1 MISNQ
6 DQFTPGEVAT
16 LRGISTKTVLRAIN
30 AGELKAHRYSAKTVR
45 IARQDLERWLDA
57 CQRRAMSHL
66 SQNGASSAK
75 RIHSSSR
82 PAAAPAKVSAVHHH
96 HT

>member
-30 AGELKAHRYSAKTVR
+30 AGDLKAHRYSAKTVR
-45 IARQDLERWLDA
+45 IGRQDLERWLDA

-66 SQNGASSAK
+66 SQKGASSAK
-75 RIHSSSR
+75 RIHSD
-82 PAAAPAKVSAVHHH
+82 
-96 HT
+96 